1 MKKFDIKD
9 EKVIGYVFLV
19 IGLIIMLY
27 SLLLVL
33 DMAETG
39 VVPVEFI
46 DAPVSNSSMQMQQVG
61 NQTIPSIDMGDIVT
75 PLFPMFNFS
84 IWLAICFFILVVG
97 GRVSL
102 LGVNMMKALVPD
114 IRIVKSETIK
124 KINKDSEKPP
134 QHMPQKPEH
143 EKREEHNE

>member
-33 DMAETG
+33 DIAETG
-39 VVPVEFI
+39 TVPVDFI
-46 DAPVSNSSMQMQQVG
+46 DIPATNTSTQMNQV
-61 NQTIPSIDMGDIVT
+61 NNHTVPSIDMGDVVT
-75 PLFPMFNFS
+75 PMFPLFNFS

-124 KINKDSEKPP
+124 KINKDNEPTP
-134 QHMPQKPEH
+134 QQMPQKQEH
-143 EKREEHNE
+143 DQRGE

>member
-9 EKVIGYVFLV
+9 EKVIGYVFLL

-33 DMAETG
+33 DIAETG
-39 VVPVEFI
+39 TVPVEFI
-46 DAPVSNSSMQMQQVG
+46 ETPATNASTQMNQIG
-61 NQTIPSIDMGDIVT
+61 NQTIPSIDMSDIVT
-75 PLFPMFNFS
+75 PMFPLFNFS

-124 KINKDSEKPP
+124 KINKDSEKPMH
-134 QHMPQKPEH
+134 QMPKTPEPDQ
-143 EKREEHNE
+143 REE

>member
-1 MKKFDIKD
+1 MKNFDIKD
-9 EKVIGYVFLV
+9 EKVIGYVFLL

-33 DMAETG
+33 NMADTG
-39 VVPVEFI
+39 TVPVEFI
-46 DAPVSNSSMQMQQVG
+46 ETPAANTSTQMQQVG
-61 NQTIPSIDMGDIVT
+61 NQTIPSIDMSDIVT
-75 PLFPMFNFS
+75 PMFPLFNFS

-114 IRIVKSETIK
+114 IRIVKSENIK
-124 KINKDSEKPP
+124 KIQKNNEQPP
-134 QHMPQKPEH
+134 QQLSQNH
-143 EKREEHNE
+143 EPNQREEQ